1 MVFWKAPD
9 FSAGAVKP
17 VNMIDEERD
26 TCPALLALYHPFVRY
41 THFPVFQ
48 SEKYTYRFFGFG
60 VVLTAFSRLRGCALN
75 SRFLSVRSGLN
86 GWGITLA
93 SSSLQHVLSRLSRGF
108 TEEYSRQRFLFV
120 LSLFDGVF
128 DRRKWDI
135 LAALS
140 PLCFCGHC
148 LFRRARAGRVAV
160 DFSRAIRRVKTWQN
174 PTFKRAENL
183 IKLNIQIGANLS
195 KPDF

>member
-1 MVFWKAPD
+1 MFWKAPD

-41 THFPVFQ
+41 THFTVFQ
-48 SEKYTYRFFGFG
+48 SEKYTYRFLGFG
-60 VVLTAFSRLRGCALN
+60 VVLTALSRLRGCALN
-75 SRFLSVRSGLN
+75 SRFLGVRSGLN
-86 GWGITLA
+86 LILPLLHPRFNTF
-93 SSSLQHVLSRLSRGF
+93 SRGF
-108 TEEYSRQRFLFV
+108 LAASRRNIQGSDF
-120 LSLFDGVF
+120 SLFTLCSIAFLTGTNGMF
-128 DRRKWDI
+128 
-135 LAALS
+135 S
-140 PLCFCGHC
+140 PLYFCWSY
-148 LFRRARAGRVAV
+148 LFKRAGAGHIAV
-160 DFSRAIRRVKTWQN
+160 DFSMAIRSVRTWQN

>member
-1 MVFWKAPD
+1 
-9 FSAGAVKP
+9 
-17 VNMIDEERD
+17 MIDEERD

-48 SEKYTYRFFGFG
+48 SEKYTYRFLGFG
-60 VVLTAFSRLRGCALN
+60 VVLTALSRLRGCALN
-75 SRFLSVRSGLN
+75 SRFLGVRSGLN
-86 GWGITLA
+86 GW
-93 SSSLQHVLSRLSRGF
+93 VLPLLHPRFNTFSRGF
-108 TEEYSRQRFLFV
+108 LAASRRNIQDGDF
-120 LSLFDGVF
+120 SLFSLCSMVF
-128 DRRKWDI
+128 LI
-135 LAALS
+135 VANGISS

-183 IKLNIQIGANLS
+183 IKLNIQIGADLS
-195 KPDF
+195 KPYI